1 MCLALP
7 MRITALDGARATI
20 AVEGLQQE
28 CSVMLVPDAAVGDY
42 VLVHAGFA
50 ISVMDETEAQETYD
64 LLREIGA
71 FDEDE
76 VEDADP
82 EDWAGGAGS
91 EDADAAGDTDGAAGG
106 HAPH

>member
-1 MCLALP
+1 

-50 ISVMDETEAQETYD
+50 ISVIDEAEAQETYD
-64 LLREIGA
+64 LLREMAA
-71 FDEDE
+71 FDEGE
-76 VEDADP
+76 AEGADA
-82 EDWAGGAGS
+82 EG
-91 EDADAAGDTDGAAGG
+91 ADAAGDMDGAAGG
-106 HAPH
+106 HDPY

>member
-7 MRITALDGARATI
+7 MRITALDGALATI
-20 AVEGLQQE
+20 AVEGLEQQ

-50 ISVMDETEAQETYD
+50 ISVIDESEAQETYD

-71 FDEDE
+71 FDEGDD
-76 VEDADP
+76 VPDGVS
-82 EDWAGGAGS
+82 AGQGDSAGRLHRLRRRRPR
-91 EDADAAGDTDGAAGG
+91 GRR
-106 HAPH
+106 